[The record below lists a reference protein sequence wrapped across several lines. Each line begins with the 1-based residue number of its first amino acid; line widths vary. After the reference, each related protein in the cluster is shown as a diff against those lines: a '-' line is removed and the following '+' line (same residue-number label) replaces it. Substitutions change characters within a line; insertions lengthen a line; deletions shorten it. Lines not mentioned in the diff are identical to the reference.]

1 MKRVSIL
8 IPMYNAEAFVR
19 ETLESCV
26 TQTYR
31 EIEII
36 VVDDGSKDGSLFV
49 AKEFQF
55 DVSVKLFHTENAG
68 ACVARNLALDKSTGE
83 YVMFLD
89 ADNIISKN
97 KVETQIKIL
106 ERSGGENAVVTCPWD
121 RFYKDKVEAEFPILN
136 VYHSYDRGIDLL
148 LDLWTNSEMFETAC
162 YMLSR
167 KLAVKA
173 GPWMPGLAK
182 NQDGEYF
189 ARVLLNASQ
198 VIYCPEG
205 QVYYRSGEYNSVSK
219 ESGKSKIEALLCSF
233 RSYKINALAY
243 EDSARVREALTR
255 NFSLFMYLYYG
266 RYSDLCQEA
275 KREILDMNMKPLPS
289 GTHRCRQI
297 SRVIGLENFL
307 RLRKLILNR

>member
-1 MKRVSIL
+1 M
-8 IPMYNAEAFVR
+8 
-19 ETLESCV
+19 
-26 TQTYR
+26 
-31 EIEII
+31 
-36 VVDDGSKDGSLFV
+36 
-49 AKEFQF
+49 
-55 DVSVKLFHTENAG
+55 
-68 ACVARNLALDKSTGE
+68 ARNLALDKSTGE

-219 ESGKSKIEALLCSF
+219 ESGKWKE
-233 RSYKINALAY
+233 K
-243 EDSARVREALTR
+243 
-255 NFSLFMYLYYG
+255 FMFLYYG